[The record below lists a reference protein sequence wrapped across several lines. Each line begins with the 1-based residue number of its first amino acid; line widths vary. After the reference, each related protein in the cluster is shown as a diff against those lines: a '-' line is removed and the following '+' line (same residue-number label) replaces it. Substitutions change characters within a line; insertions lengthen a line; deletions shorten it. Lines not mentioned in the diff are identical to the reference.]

1 MTVLGT
7 GALTYADWAK
17 RVDDENG
24 RLKIARIV
32 EILSQTNE
40 IMLDMLAIQGN
51 LPTGHKTTIRTGLPT
66 ATWRLLNYGIV
77 PTKSTTAQIVDTCGN
92 LEAEAQLDVDVA
104 KLNGD
109 SADFRLSEAR
119 AFLEGMNQQMASTMI
134 YGNTSVNPE
143 RFTGLAPRYNVTSTA
158 SAQSAWNVIDM
169 QGTGSD
175 NTSIWF
181 VTWGTDTTMGIFP
194 MGSNAGLQQTD
205 MGKQRVQDTSQSFAT
220 GAYFWAWVD
229 HFKWELGLCVRDW
242 RYNVRL
248 CNIDVSDLQTINAA
262 NLINGLIRGA
272 NRLPTT
278 AGALNAVTTSDAPS
292 IQGAMGRTA
301 IYCNRT
307 VRTYLEIQATNKTNV
322 LLQMAQWHGMTV
334 LTFRGNTPIRTVD
347 ALLNTEA
354 RVV

>member
-1 MTVLGT
+1 MAVLGT

-17 RVDDENG
+17 RVDDENA

-40 IMLDMLAIQGN
+40 IMLDMLSIQGN

-77 PTKSTTAQIVDTCGN
+77 PTKSTTAQIIDTCGN
-92 LEAEAQLDVDVA
+92 LEAESQLDVDVA
-104 KLNGD
+104 KLNND

-134 YGNTSVNPE
+134 YGNTAVNPE
-143 RFTGLAPRYNVTSTA
+143 RFTGLAPRYNTVSSA
-158 SAQSAWNVIDM
+158 SAQSAVNVIDM
-169 QGTGSD
+169 LGTGSD
-175 NTSIWF
+175 NTSIWI

-205 MGKQRVQDTSQSFAT
+205 MGRQRVQDTAQTFAT

-229 HFKWELGLCVRDW
+229 HFKWELGLTVRDW

-248 CNIDVSDLQTINAA
+248 ANIDVSDLSGINAA
-262 NLINGLIRGA
+262 NIINGIVRGL

-278 AGALNAVTTSDAPS
+278 GYGVTSTQTSDAPGIS
-292 IQGAMGRTA
+292 GSMGKTV

-307 VRTYLEIQATNKTNV
+307 IKTYLELQAMNKTNV
-322 LLQMAQWHGMTV
+322 LLQLGQYNGMAVTN
-334 LTFRGNTPIRTVD
+334 FRGVPVRTVD
-347 ALLNTEA
+347 AILNTEA
-354 RVV
+354 QVV